1 MMIEKVKTKVQELKT
16 KMFVGVG
23 STAIAVTGSAMPA
36 LASGSNDTTTN
47 ITTGMTG
54 FMNMVTSMLDVI
66 LGSASLQIAFAA
78 SFAFLAVRLVR
89 KLKKG

>member
-1 MMIEKVKTKVQELKT
+1 MIEKIKDKIKETKNKIL
-16 KMFVGVG
+16 VG
-23 STAIAVTGSAMPA
+23 SVVAPLSVVSSALPA
-36 LASGSNDTTTN
+36 FASGTNDTTAN